1 MDSLVKLEINHNLK
15 PLMKLEKRMVL
26 PDGIYSEST
35 KTRLQLC
42 EGVVVT
48 QELSVEEFD
57 TVDQVAT
64 LTSWQRLVFHD
75 VSHDRTAVELAEAMR
90 KDGWTVQL
98 DEQAASLV
106 LNSVSQDTNKK
117 DIRPR
122 FSSMLIGA
130 AIVWVVFFVFYGVKH
145 DWEIPTKYYV
155 DSTLT
160 IGLGCLIG
168 FGLSVITYRRK
179 LAKELGSADNSQRKF
194 PISK

>member
-1 MDSLVKLEINHNLK
+1 MDSLIKLEINHNLK

-64 LTSWQRLVFHD
+64 LTSWQRLVFSD
-75 VSHDRTAVELAEAMR
+75 IARDRTAVELAEAMR
-90 KDGWTVQL
+90 KDGWTVEL

-106 LNSVSQDTNKK
+106 LNPASQNTNKK
-117 DIRPR
+117 DRSPR

-145 DWEIPTKYYV
+145 DWEIPAKYYV
-155 DSTLT
+155 DSALT
-160 IGLGCLIG
+160 VGLGSLIG

-179 LAKELGSADNSQRKF
+179 LANRLDSDNNAPGKF
-194 PISK
+194 PLG